1 MTSRLVIIPARGN
14 SKRIKNKNIKNFC
27 GKPII
32 FHTIKTLEK
41 SKLFKKIFVSTE
53 SKKVS
58 KVVQNVYIEFLRPK
72 KLSGDKVSTF
82 DVIRHV
88 VNTYSNNK
96 IFFDEIWC
104 VSACAPLIL
113 VSDLKK
119 ASNLLK
125 RNKNNIIISV
135 SSLNTPIEW
144 AFEMK
149 SDKSL
154 KPLISGS
161 YKKNSQNFKKKY
173 FDTGDFICM
182 KKDLFEKI
190 KKNTNL
196 DSLYKGLEIPKF
208 RAVDID
214 YLEDWKQ
221 AEIIFRGIQS

>member
-1 MTSRLVIIPARGN
+1 MVSRLVIIPARGN

-27 GKPII
+27 GQPII
-32 FHTIKTLEK
+32 FYTIKTLEK

-58 KVVQNVYIEFLRPK
+58 KVIPKNYIDFFRPK

-104 VSACAPLIL
+104 VSACAPLL
-113 VSDLKK
+113 LASDLKK

-125 RNKNNIIISV
+125 SNKKNIIISV
-135 SSLNTPIEW
+135 SSFNTPIEW

-154 KPLISGS
+154 NPVVSGS
-161 YKKNSQNFKKKY
+161 YKKNSQYFKKKY

-182 KKDLFEKI
+182 KIDLFKKI

-196 DSLYKGLEIPKF
+196 DKLYKGLEIPKY

-221 AEIIFRGIQS
+221 AEIIFRGLKS